1 MPDHEATPM
10 ETVLLGWAR
19 DADGDSQRFTGDD
32 IYSGAG
38 RWCMDRL
45 RRDIPT
51 VVTYHCR
58 SGNVHF
64 AFSYAMTPEHLVL
77 LDHRGELRARVDEI
91 IAFEDDG
98 QVTWR
103 LWIFKSFEDA

>member
-1 MPDHEATPM
+1 M

-32 IYSGAG
+32 IYNRAG

-45 RRDIPT
+45 CRSIPT

-58 SGNVHF
+58 AGRAHVAVSI
-64 AFSYAMTPEHLVL
+64 AMVPERAVPLGVRLRRPDETVTLGDWVL
-77 LDHRGELRARVDEI
+77 LAYKMPEEA
-91 IAFEDDG
+91 
-98 QVTWR
+98 
-103 LWIFKSFEDA
+103 

>member
-1 MPDHEATPM
+1 MPDHEDTPM

-19 DADGDSQRFTGDD
+19 DADGGCQRFTGDD

-58 SGNVHF
+58 AGRAHF
-64 AFSYAMTPEHLVL
+64 AVSIAMVPERAIPLGVRLRRPDETVTLGDLVL
-77 LDHRGELRARVDEI
+77 LAYK
-91 IAFEDDG
+91 AA
-98 QVTWR
+98 
-103 LWIFKSFEDA
+103 EDA